1 MNRCSPSKCPL
12 AAVSRRVRKATAS
25 APPNRKRP
33 RRCSPAGARRWRI
46 TATRCGVVAVIGVPN
61 AGKSTLVNQFVG
73 AKVSIVTHK
82 VQTTRSRIRGIAI
95 VDETQLI
102 YVDTP
107 GIFEPRRRLERAM
120 VDAAWMGAAD
130 ADIVVLVVDARRGV
144 TDEVT
149 HIVEGLAKTDRPAV
163 LALNKIDTVQRE
175 VLLALAD
182 ELNTGGRFDEI
193 FMISAL
199 NGDGVDDMQSYLASK
214 MPAGP
219 WLFPEDQLSDL
230 PQRLLAAE
238 VTREKAYLH
247 LHQELPYALAVDT
260 EDWQDF
266 KDGSVRVA
274 QVIYVERETQKGI
287 VLGKGGQTI
296 KRIAAKRRTSCP
308 SCSNGRSILFIHVKV
323 RENWV
328 NDPGRYRE
336 WGLRYD
342 A

>member
-1 MNRCSPSKCPL
+1 M
-12 AAVSRRVRKATAS
+12 
-25 APPNRKRP
+25 APDQTK
-33 RRCSPAGARRWRI
+33 
-46 TATRCGVVAVIGVPN
+46 CGVVAVIGVPN
-61 AGKSTLVNQFVG
+61 AGKSTLVNQFVD

-95 VDETQLI
+95 VGATQVI

-107 GIFEPRRRLERAM
+107 GIFKPNRRLERAM

-130 ADIVVLVVDARRGV
+130 ADIVVLVVDARRGASE
-144 TDEVT
+144 EVV
-149 HIVEGLAKTDRPAV
+149 HIIDGLNEKKSPAV
-163 LALNKIDTVQRE
+163 LVLNKIDTVKRDT
-175 VLLALAD
+175 LLSLAQD
-182 ELNTGGRFDEI
+182 LNSKGTFDEI
-193 FMISAL
+193 FMVSAL
-199 NGDGVDDMQSYLASK
+199 NGDGVGDLQAYLASK
-214 MPAGP
+214 MQAGP

-238 VTREKAYLH
+238 VTREKAYLY

-266 KDGSVRVA
+266 KDGSVRVG
-274 QVIYVERETQKGI
+274 QVIYVERESQKGI

-296 KRIAAKRRTSCP
+296 KRIRGEAQHELAEMLERP
-308 SCSNGRSILFIHVKV
+308 VHLFIHVKV

>member
-1 MNRCSPSKCPL
+1 M
-12 AAVSRRVRKATAS
+12 AAE
-25 APPNRKRP
+25 P
-33 RRCSPAGARRWRI
+33 
-46 TATRCGVVAVIGVPN
+46 TRCGVVAVIGVPN

-95 VDETQLI
+95 VGPTQVI

-107 GIFEPRRRLERAM
+107 GIFTPHRRLERAM

-130 ADIVVLVVDARRGV
+130 ADIVVLVVDARRGAN
-144 TDEVT
+144 DEVA
-149 HIVEGLAKTDRPAV
+149 HIIDGLNESKRPTV
-163 LALNKIDTVQRE
+163 LALNKIDTVKRE
-175 VLLALAD
+175 TLLSLAA
-182 ELNTGGRFDEI
+182 ELNAEGIFDEI
-193 FMISAL
+193 FMVSAL
-199 NGDGVDDMQSYLASK
+199 NGDGVDDLQAYLASK
-214 MPAGP
+214 MPSSP

-238 VTREKAYLH
+238 VTREKAYLY

-266 KDGSVRVA
+266 KDGSVRVG
-274 QVIYVERETQKGI
+274 QVVYVERETQKGI

-296 KRIAAKRRTSCP
+296 KRI
-308 SCSNGRSILFIHVKV
+308 RSEAQQELAELLERPIHLFIHVKV

>member
-1 MNRCSPSKCPL
+1 MATEPS
-12 AAVSRRVRKATAS
+12 
-25 APPNRKRP
+25 
-33 RRCSPAGARRWRI
+33 
-46 TATRCGVVAVIGVPN
+46 RCGVVAVVGAPN

-95 VDETQLI
+95 VDAAQVI

-107 GIFEPRRRLERAM
+107 GIFAPRRRLERAM

-130 ADIVVLVVDARRGV
+130 ADIVVLVVDARRGAD
-144 TDEVT
+144 DEVAR
-149 HIVEGLAKTDRPAV
+149 ILEGLKENGRSAV
-163 LALNKIDTVQRE
+163 LALNKIDTVKRE
-175 VLLALAD
+175 TLLALA
-182 ELNTGGRFDEI
+182 EQLNAEGLFEEI

-199 NGDGVDDMQSYLASK
+199 NGDGVGDLQNYLAAK

-238 VTREKAYLH
+238 VTREKAYLY

-260 EDWQDF
+260 EDWQNF
-266 KDGSVRVA
+266 KDGSVRVG
-274 QVIYVERETQKGI
+274 QVVYVERESQKSI

-296 KRIAAKRRTSCP
+296 KRIRTEAQQELAEMIDRP
-308 SCSNGRSILFIHVKV
+308 VHLFIHVKV

>member
-1 MNRCSPSKCPL
+1 
-12 AAVSRRVRKATAS
+12 
-25 APPNRKRP
+25 
-33 RRCSPAGARRWRI
+33 
-46 TATRCGVVAVIGVPN
+46 
-61 AGKSTLVNQFVG
+61 
-73 AKVSIVTHK
+73 
-82 VQTTRSRIRGIAI
+82 
-95 VDETQLI
+95 
-102 YVDTP
+102 
-107 GIFEPRRRLERAM
+107 M

-149 HIVEGLAKTDRPAV
+149 HIVDGLIETDRPAV
-163 LALNKIDTVQRE
+163 LALNKIDTVKRE
-175 VLLALAD
+175 SLLALA
-182 ELNTGGRFDEI
+182 EQLNADGRFDEI

-199 NGDGVDDMQSYLASK
+199 NGDGVDDLQAYLASK

-238 VTREKAYLH
+238 VTREKAYLY

-296 KRIAAKRRTSCP
+296 KRI
-308 SCSNGRSILFIHVKV
+308 RSEAQQELAELLERPVHLFIHVKV

>member
-1 MNRCSPSKCPL
+1 M
-12 AAVSRRVRKATAS
+12 AAD
-25 APPNRKRP
+25 P
-33 RRCSPAGARRWRI
+33 
-46 TATRCGVVAVIGVPN
+46 TRCGVVAVIGVPN
-61 AGKSTLVNQFVG
+61 AGKSTLVNKFVG

-95 VDETQLI
+95 LDITQVI

-107 GIFEPRRRLERAM
+107 GIFTPHRRLERAM

-130 ADIVVLVVDARRGV
+130 ADIVVLVVDARRGAS
-144 TDEVT
+144 DEVV
-149 HIVEGLAKTDRPAV
+149 HIINGLNKNKRPAI
-163 LALNKIDTVQRE
+163 LTLNKIDTVKRE
-175 VLLALAD
+175 ALLALAE
-182 ELNTGGRFDEI
+182 ELNTKGTFDEV
-193 FMISAL
+193 FMVSAL
-199 NGDGVDDMQSYLASK
+199 NGDGVDDLQAYLASK
-214 MPAGP
+214 MQTGP

-238 VTREKAYLH
+238 VTREKAYLY

-266 KDGSVRVA
+266 QDGSVRIG
-274 QVIYVERETQKGI
+274 QVIYIERETQKGI

-296 KRIAAKRRTSCP
+296 KRI
-308 SCSNGRSILFIHVKV
+308 RSEAQHELAEMLERPVHLFIHVKV

>member
-1 MNRCSPSKCPL
+1 MPTD
-12 AAVSRRVRKATAS
+12 ATQ
-25 APPNRKRP
+25 
-33 RRCSPAGARRWRI
+33 
-46 TATRCGVVAVIGVPN
+46 CGVVAVIGVPN

-95 VDETQLI
+95 VGSAQVI

-120 VDAAWMGAAD
+120 VDAAWIGAAD
-130 ADIVVLVVDARRGV
+130 ADIVVLVVDARRGAN
-144 TDEVT
+144 DEVV
-149 HIVEGLAKTDRPAV
+149 HIIDGLNENKWPAV
-163 LALNKIDTVQRE
+163 LALNKIDTVKRE
-175 VLLALAD
+175 TLLSLA
-182 ELNTGGRFDEI
+182 EQLNGKGLFDEV
-193 FMISAL
+193 FMVSAL
-199 NGDGVDDMQSYLASK
+199 NGDGVDDLQAYLAAK
-214 MPAGP
+214 MPSGP

-238 VTREKAYLH
+238 VTREKAYLY
-247 LHQELPYALAVDT
+247 LHQELPYSLAVDT

-266 KDGSVRVA
+266 KDGSVRIG
-274 QVIYVERETQKGI
+274 QVVYVERETQKGI

-296 KRIAAKRRTSCP
+296 KRI
-308 SCSNGRSILFIHVKV
+308 RSEAQQELAELLERPIHLFIHVKV

>member
-1 MNRCSPSKCPL
+1 M
-12 AAVSRRVRKATAS
+12 ATD
-25 APPNRKRP
+25 PTK
-33 RRCSPAGARRWRI
+33 
-46 TATRCGVVAVIGVPN
+46 CGVVAVIGVPN

-95 VDETQLI
+95 VENTQVI

-107 GIFEPRRRLERAM
+107 GIFKPHRRLERAM

-130 ADIVVLVVDARRGV
+130 ADIVVLVVDARRGA
-144 TDEVT
+144 TDEVV
-149 HIVEGLAKTDRPAV
+149 HIINGLNEKKSPAV
-163 LALNKIDTVQRE
+163 LVLNKIDTVKRE
-175 VLLALAD
+175 TLLALAQ
-182 ELNTGGRFDEI
+182 ELNAKGTFDEV
-193 FMISAL
+193 FMVSAL
-199 NGDGVDDMQSYLASK
+199 NGDGVDDLQAYLASK
-214 MPAGP
+214 MQVGP

-238 VTREKAYLH
+238 VTREKAYLY

-266 KDGSVRVA
+266 KDGSVRVG
-274 QVIYVERETQKGI
+274 QVIYIERETQKGI

-296 KRIAAKRRTSCP
+296 KRIRSEAQRDLAEMLDCP
-308 SCSNGRSILFIHVKV
+308 VHLFIHVKV

>member
-1 MNRCSPSKCPL
+1 MPTD
-12 AAVSRRVRKATAS
+12 ATQ
-25 APPNRKRP
+25 
-33 RRCSPAGARRWRI
+33 
-46 TATRCGVVAVIGVPN
+46 CGVVAVIGVPN

-73 AKVSIVTHK
+73 AKVTIVTHK

-95 VDETQLI
+95 VGSAQVI

-107 GIFEPRRRLERAM
+107 GIFAPRRRLERAM
-120 VDAAWMGAAD
+120 VDAAWSGAAD
-130 ADIVVLVVDARRGV
+130 ADIVVLVVDARRGAN
-144 TDEVT
+144 DEVV
-149 HIVEGLAKTDRPAV
+149 HIIDGLNEKKRPAV
-163 LALNKIDTVQRE
+163 LALNKIDTVKRE
-175 VLLALAD
+175 ILLSLA
-182 ELNTGGRFDEI
+182 EQLNGKGLFDEV
-193 FMISAL
+193 FMVSAL
-199 NGDGVDDMQSYLASK
+199 NGDGVDDLQAYLAAK
-214 MPAGP
+214 MPSGP

-238 VTREKAYLH
+238 ITREKAYLY
-247 LHQELPYALAVDT
+247 LHQELPYSLAVDT

-266 KDGSVRVA
+266 KDGSVRIG
-274 QVIYVERETQKGI
+274 QVVYVERESQKGI

-296 KRIAAKRRTSCP
+296 KRI
-308 SCSNGRSILFIHVKV
+308 RSEAQQELAELLERPIHLFIHVKV